1 MHQIN
6 ILYTLTLHNFIC
18 QLHLNKEQTLETIQ
32 MAFPKLTFVCTF
44 HLLSNKKKQAID
56 THRNLDGYLHNFVS
70 EKKAKPK
77 RLPNH
82 FSFKINFFLLI
93 EIRFIKK
100 LCKFKMYNLL
110 IKYTYML

>member
-82 FSFKINFFLLI
+82 FSFKINFFCLL
-93 EIRFIKK
+93 RYDLSKK
-100 LCKFKMYNLL
+100 CVSLKC
-110 IKYTYML
+110 TTC